1 MEETGLIGQLGINW
15 KLFLSQAVN
24 FFILLIVLRAFVYKP
39 LIQVIE
45 KRNKKI
51 KEGLEKAAEADTR
64 LKEVDNIAKEKIKEA
79 EQESIGIIKNTE
91 SEAKVLAGNLQK
103 KAEDH
108 QKELM
113 AQIALS
119 HKKQQ
124 EEVKTAVLKEAVEL
138 VKKTIIKTVEL
149 NPDQIDEALI
159 KKAIS
164 QVKNET

>member
-1 MEETGLIGQLGINW
+1 MEEAGIIGQLGLNW

-39 LIQVIE
+39 LISVIE

-51 KEGLEKAAEADTR
+51 KEGLEKTEEADIR

-79 EQESIGIIKNTE
+79 EQESIDIIKNTE
-91 SEAKVLAGNLQK
+91 AKAKVLSGNLQK
-103 KAEDH
+103 KAEDY
-108 QKELM
+108 QKDLM
-113 AQIALS
+113 AQIAAS

-124 EEVKTAVLKEAVEL
+124 EEVKTAVLKEAAEL
-138 VKKTIIKTVEL
+138 VRKTIVKTVEL

-164 QVKNET
+164 QVKEAN